1 MQTTEK
7 ELTPV
12 IYNSAAAKVLH
23 FYVDPNNGCFR
34 SHWHERLEL
43 LRIKTGTLF
52 VGNGNNTITAVAG
65 DVVLIPPHAPHKGW
79 AGDRWLEYDVLM
91 FDVRTFYNETEVS
104 KVWLTAFYENRLS
117 ARKISGCAPLLE
129 SIDTLCAETLAPM
142 TAMAEIYRLLA
153 LLFEYCLQGLDL
165 TTKQDSLAAE
175 FVASLEERSGEDI
188 SVDELSRQFGY
199 SKEHFCRKFKEYTG
213 LSPMQYLKIFR
224 VEQGYKMLKN
234 GEKNIGKIAVL
245 CGFDDANYFTRCFKS
260 HFGFPP
266 SQALRESEGGEA
278 G

>member
-1 MQTTEK
+1 MFGGIIMQQTEK

-23 FYVDPNNGCFR
+23 FYVAPNNGCFR

-43 LRIKTGTLF
+43 LRIKKGILF
-52 VGNGNNTITAVAG
+52 VGSGSNSIMAQPG

-91 FDVRTFYNETEVS
+91 FDVRTFYNQTELSEVCLS
-104 KVWLTAFYENRLS
+104 PLYENRLS
-117 ARKISGCAPLLE
+117 ARKISACAPLLD
-129 SIDTLCAETLAPM
+129 SMDALCSDTLTPMQSMAET
-142 TAMAEIYRLLA
+142 YRLLA
-153 LLFEYCLQGLDL
+153 LLFEHGLQAPEL
-165 TTKQDSLAAE
+165 TTKQDSQAGE
-175 FVASLEERSGEDI
+175 FVVYLEEHSAQDI
-188 SVDELSRQFGY
+188 TAEELSRQFGY

-224 VEQGYKMLKN
+224 VEQGYKMLKS
-234 GEKNIGKIAVL
+234 GEKNIGKIAVT
-245 CGFDDANYFTRCFKS
+245 CGFADANYFTRCFRS

-266 SQALRESEGGEA
+266 SQVLREM
-278 G
+278 

>member
-1 MQTTEK
+1 MQITEK

-23 FYVDPNNGCFR
+23 FYVRPNDGCFR

-52 VGNGNNTITAVAG
+52 VGNGNNIIEAKSG
-65 DVVLIPPHAPHKGW
+65 DIVLIPPHAPHKGW
-79 AGDRWLEYDVLM
+79 AGEQRLEYDVLM

-117 ARKISGCAPLLE
+117 ARKISGCTPLLG
-129 SIDTLCAETLAPM
+129 SMDALCAETLSPM
-142 TAMAEIYRLLA
+142 SAMAEIYRLLA
-153 LLFEYCLQGLDL
+153 LLFEHCLQGLDL
-165 TTKQDSLAAE
+165 TIRQDSLAGE
-175 FVASLEERSGEDI
+175 FVVYLEEHSMEDI
-188 SVDELSRQFGY
+188 SVDEISRRFGY

-234 GEKNIGKIAVL
+234 GEKNIGKIAVM
-245 CGFDDANYFTRCFKS
+245 CGFGDANYFTRCFKS

-266 SQALRESEGGEA
+266 SQVLREN
-278 G
+278 